1 VGARPVQVARMFL
14 TSGVRASVVAL
25 ALGLP
30 LSIVALEIGL
40 AQGLVIAPKVNPYL
54 IGLVI
59 APLLVAVAMAAT
71 WAPARRAS
79 LVDPARTLRVE

>member
-1 VGARPVQVARMFL
+1 MQVARMFV

-30 LSIVALEIGL
+30 LSIVALEIAL
-40 AQGLVIAPKVNPYL
+40 SQGLVIAPKVNPYV

-71 WAPARRAS
+71 WMPARRAS
-79 LVDPARTLRVE
+79 QVDPARTLRVE